1 MFNLNRLCFWR
12 SCLRMRLSK
21 YSDYALRVLMHAA
34 LRQPELATIDEVANV
49 FGISRNHLVK
59 VVHMLGRNGFLST
72 RRGSGGGFTLAKPP
86 SKIVVGDIVRL
97 TEVDAKVIDCK
108 DSLNQQCQ
116 LVLACRLKGVLSEAA
131 SAFFAVLDGYSLADL
146 VKEKSAMRE
155 LLNI

>member
-1 MFNLNRLCFWR
+1 
-12 SCLRMRLSK
+12 
-21 YSDYALRVLMHAA
+21 
-34 LRQPELATIDEVANV
+34 
-49 FGISRNHLVK
+49 
-59 VVHMLGRNGFLST
+59 MLGRNGFLST